1 MMQDNSGKNIAN
13 KETYVNFDSSMS
25 DDNKKFGRF
34 FESNMICVAPEL
46 DGKSFQKEISTLHP
60 FANLLPKIHYSDEKY
75 IDFVKSATM
84 KIPYL
89 TGFVNNIEKQIL
101 NIK

>member
-1 MMQDNSGKNIAN
+1 MQDNSGKNIAN

-89 TGFVNNIEKQIL
+89 TGFVNKVRP
-101 NIK
+101 